1 MPNQEKHEESTDHR
15 LHHRPARG
23 PATAAAHV
31 TLQPNET
38 AAGGFTR
45 LDVRVPNERD
55 NASTT
60 KVEVKFPPGFTTVS
74 TEPVPGWTA
83 RVTRSKLAKP
93 QVNDEGEKV
102 TDQVD
107 TITWTG
113 DGNQGA
119 IRPGEFRDF
128 GLSLATP
135 DKPGTSLTFKALQ
148 TYSNGEV
155 VRWIGPPDAEEPA
168 PQVKL
173 TAADQSQGGA
183 GSSLPA
189 GTKASNA
196 SSTSDDD
203 TGAPTW
209 LAVLALVIG
218 VLGLVAGGTALM
230 KSRRRARV

>member
-1 MPNQEKHEESTDHR
+1 MKRT
-15 LHHRPARG
+15 LTIAIAVALLAV

-45 LDVRVPNERD
+45 LDVRVPNELD

-60 KVEVKFPPGFTTVS
+60 KVEVKFPPGFITVS
-74 TEPVPGWTA
+74 TEPVSGWTVK
-83 RVTRSKLAKP
+83 VTTSKLAKP
-93 QVNDEGEKV
+93 QVNDDGEKV
-102 TDQVD
+102 TDQID

-113 DGNQGA
+113 DGQQGA
-119 IRPGEFRDF
+119 IRPGEFQDF

-148 TYSNGEV
+148 TYSNGKV

-173 TAADQSQGGA
+173 TSANPAEGGTPA
-183 GSSLPA
+183 SSS
-189 GTKASNA
+189 GTAKASNA
-196 SSTSDDD
+196 SSSSDDD

-209 LAVLALVIG
+209 LAVLALALG
-218 VLGLVAGGTALM
+218 VAGLAAGSTALVA
-230 KSRRRARV
+230 SRRRARV